1 MPNNNKA
8 FNISTLCNLRG
19 ISTDSDE
26 AEAMKEWTVLQ
37 LLNAIK
43 AERDARKPPPPPP
56 KRTPL
61 SFLGARPRRLERPS
75 MVESERVS
83 MMQEYIV
90 RERESTV
97 INTTHK

>member
-26 AEAMKEWTVLQ
+26 AEAMKGWTVLQ

-43 AERDARKPPPPPP
+43 AERDARKAPPPPDPEDP
-56 KRTPL
+56 EDPEDISL
-61 SFLGARPRRLERPS
+61 SRR
-75 MVESERVS
+75 VGC
-83 MMQEYIV
+83 QY
-90 RERESTV
+90 
-97 INTTHK
+97 